1 MAYIRRFILML
12 QFMTTLP
19 VKVNV
24 QAGRQDFGKG
34 LAMAPLV
41 GLVIGVLVAGFNYL
55 FAMLIPPL
63 VAAVLT
69 MAAYILLTGGLH
81 MDGLGDTADGIFSN
95 RPAERILEIMKDSRV
110 GTNAVI
116 ALVLVMLAD
125 ISLIASFEKS
135 EITLVLLLMPV
146 AGRIGSLVG
155 AGTSR
160 YAGKSDSP
168 GRWSVEYC
176 GRREIIIGL
185 VLYIVIIV
193 AAAGIFTWATI
204 SPERFTEVSRTVAD
218 SSLAVVDLLRKP
230 TGLLRT
236 AAGLPP
242 IYALFPATVV
252 IPPLSSFI
260 LARLLGKKLGGVT
273 GDILGAICE
282 INQVIFLFTA
292 YLLA

>member
-1 MAYIRRFILML
+1 MAYIRRFILMM
-12 QFMTTLP
+12 QFLTTLP

-24 QAGRQDFGKG
+24 QAGREDFGKG

-41 GLVIGVLVAGFNYL
+41 GLVIGALMAGFNYL
-55 FAMLIPPL
+55 IAMLFPPL

-69 MAAYILLTGGLH
+69 MAVYILLTGGLH

-116 ALVLVMLAD
+116 ALVLIILAD

-135 EITLVLLLMPV
+135 EITVVLLLMPV

-176 GRREIIIGL
+176 GRMEIIIGL
-185 VLYIVIIV
+185 ALYIIIII
-193 AAAGIFTWATI
+193 AAMGIFAWPQAF
-204 SPERFTEVSRTVAD
+204 SPARFAEVSRTVAD
-218 SSLAVVDLLRKP
+218 SSLV
-230 TGLLRT
+230 

-242 IYALFPATVV
+242 IYVLFPATVV
-252 IPPLSSFI
+252 IPPLTSFI

-292 YLLA
+292 YLFV